1 MNAIAFFVLLL
12 QLASGQSSTSP
23 LERIRAKI
31 TVDPETSLSPLR
43 IAGRYSNPSKELVK
57 LVGPPLRGNNL
68 YIFPDNTYVY
78 CEWADIMP
86 TTVFDRGTW
95 SFSETVLRLKSAP
108 EITWDPHLERRFLA
122 AHRPTRIEE
131 ILLVGIDE
139 DLPYFEEKAGNDP
152 ELMLLII
159 AGQREQAIGQAES
172 AKLKASLMRDGWKP
186 DFLRK

>member
-1 MNAIAFFVLLL
+1 MNAIALFVLLL
-12 QLASGQSSTSP
+12 QLVSGQSSTSP
-23 LERIRAKI
+23 LERIRGKI

-43 IAGRYSNPSKELVK
+43 IAGRYSKPSKELIK
-57 LVGPPLRGNNL
+57 LVGPPLGGNNL

-78 CEWADIMP
+78 CKWADIMP

-95 SFSETVLRLKSAP
+95 SFSETVLHLKSAP

-122 AHRPTRIEE
+122 VHRPTRIEE

-139 DLPYFEEKAGNDP
+139 GHPYFEEKAGNHP

-159 AGQREQAIGQAES
+159 ARQREQAIGQAES
-172 AKLKASLMRDGWKP
+172 AKLKASLMQDGWKP
-186 DFLRK
+186 DFLSK